1 MNLRGERT
9 EFDEDALYAP
19 IDRLDAFLQFET
31 EGSRNDITIDLGF
44 TRIKRMGEE
53 AEEPLATIE
62 WRRELSAISSLLVSG
77 GTSVSDAAENFRD
90 IQQGGGDIGDTQNQQ
105 HLSVPFREDFAGL
118 ALTIGATRT
127 DFTLGWRWAS
137 EDYPEAQSQQDRE
150 VQYFHADLGRQ
161 LGRSWQLG
169 LNARYDSRDYKAL
182 SRKDEVIDLGAYLT
196 WSQLRTVEIEL
207 RYDRYE
213 AESTD
218 PSVEF
223 VENRVYLGFR
233 YIPQIGQ

>member
-1 MNLRGERT
+1 MKT
-9 EFDEDALYAP
+9 HLYAP

-44 TRIKRMGEE
+44 TRIERMDEE

-62 WRRELSAISSLLVSG
+62 WRRELSAMSSLLVSG
-77 GTSVSDAAENFRD
+77 GTRVSDAAENFRD

-137 EDYPEAQSQQDRE
+137 EDYPQAQSQQDRE
-150 VQYFHADLGRQ
+150 VQYFHADLSRQ
-161 LGRSWQLG
+161 LGRSWQIG
-169 LNARYDSRDYKAL
+169 LNARYDSRDYEAL
-182 SRKDEVIDLGAYLT
+182 SRKDELIDFGAYLT
-196 WSQLRTVEIEL
+196 WSQL
-207 RYDRYE
+207 
-213 AESTD
+213 A
-218 PSVEF
+218 
-223 VENRVYLGFR
+223 NR
-233 YIPQIGQ
+233 